1 MLPSTGWVKTFSL
14 KPHFPGMVL
23 MMPSP
28 ADPSQSAK
36 YHPHTKFLRVFGQ
49 SQEWCHILGANNAA
63 DVNRMIQEGKLREFI
78 RVNEALHDKSLSYI
92 ADEITRRGAKV
103 VMIFGPSSS
112 GKTTFANRLAVHC
125 GCWAVS
131 PG

>member
-1 MLPSTGWVKTFSL
+1 
-14 KPHFPGMVL
+14 MVL

-28 ADPSQSAK
+28 ADSSQSAK

-92 ADEITRRGAKV
+92 ADEITSRHPAAGERRKAR
-103 VMIFGPSSS
+103 S
-112 GKTTFANRLAVHC
+112 GIHRRAGRAPFDRKPRSTA
-125 GCWAVS
+125 
-131 PG
+131 